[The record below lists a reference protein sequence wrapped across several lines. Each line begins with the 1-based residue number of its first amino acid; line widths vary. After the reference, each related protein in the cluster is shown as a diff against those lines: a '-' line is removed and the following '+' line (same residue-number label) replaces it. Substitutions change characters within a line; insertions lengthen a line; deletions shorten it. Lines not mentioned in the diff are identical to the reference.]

1 MKLTYRHKEW
11 DLKGGLTA
19 RAAIEKVG
27 LDPEAVL
34 VVRNG
39 QLITDDTMLKEGDEV
54 KLIAVIS
61 GGMGSGPGRGRWLK
75 P

>member
-1 MKLTYRHKEW
+1 MKLTFRDKEW
-11 DLKGGLTA
+11 DVKGGLTA

-39 QLITDDTMLKEGDEV
+39 KLITDDMVLEEDDEV
-54 KLIAVIS
+54 KLLAVIS
-61 GGMGSGPGRGRWLK
+61 GGTGGGAVCRRWLK
-75 P
+75 L

>member
-1 MKLTYRHKEW
+1 MKLEYRDKAW
-11 DLKGGLTA
+11 VLKGGLTA

-34 VVRNG
+34 IVRNG
-39 QLITDDTMLKEGDEV
+39 TLITDDTVLEEGDEV

-61 GGMGSGPGRGRWLK
+61 GGMGGATRRRWLET
-75 P
+75 

>member
-1 MKLTYRHKEW
+1 MKLTYRDKVW

-27 LDPEAVL
+27 LDPEAIL
-34 VVRNG
+34 VVRNDK
-39 QLITDDTMLKEGDEV
+39 LITDDTVLEEGDEV

-61 GGMGSGPGRGRWLK
+61 GGMGDAGCRRWLRL
-75 P
+75 

>member
-1 MKLTYRHKEW
+1 MKLTYRDKEW

-19 RAAIEKVG
+19 RTAIEKVG

-34 VVRNG
+34 IVRNDK
-39 QLITDDTMLKEGDEV
+39 LITDDTVLQEGDEV

-61 GGMGSGPGRGRWLK
+61 GGMRVGAGCRRWLK
-75 P
+75 L

>member
-1 MKLTYRHKEW
+1 MKLTYRDKSW

-34 VVRNG
+34 VVRNDR
-39 QLITDDTMLKEGDEV
+39 LITDDTVLEEGDEV
-54 KLIAVIS
+54 RLIAVIS
-61 GGMGSGPGRGRWLK
+61 GGMGGDAGYGRRPKL
-75 P
+75 

>member
-1 MKLTYRHKEW
+1 MRIIHRGKEW
-11 DLKGGLTA
+11 ELKGGMTA

-39 QLITDDTMLKEGDEV
+39 ELITDDALLKDEDEV
-54 KLIAVIS
+54 KLLAVIS
-61 GGMGSGPGRGRWLK
+61 GGVETKRYSEL
-75 P
+75 

>member
-1 MKLTYRHKEW
+1 MKLTFRDKVWEV
-11 DLKGGLTA
+11 KGGLTA

-34 VVRNG
+34 VVRNDE
-39 QLITDDTMLKEGDEV
+39 LITDDTVLQEGDEV

-61 GGMGSGPGRGRWLK
+61 GGMGGGAGYRRWLEL
-75 P
+75 

>member
-1 MKLTYRHKEW
+1 MKLTYRDKNW

-34 VVRNG
+34 VVRND
-39 QLITDDTMLKEGDEV
+39 QLITDDTVLEEGDEV
-54 KLIAVIS
+54 RLIAVIS
-61 GGMGSGPGRGRWLK
+61 GGMGSGAGRGRWLK

>member
-1 MKLTYRHKEW
+1 MKLTYRDKEW

-34 VVRNG
+34 VVRNDK
-39 QLITDDTMLKEGDEV
+39 LITDDTVLQEGDEV

-61 GGMGSGPGRGRWLK
+61 GGMGGGAFRRRWLNL
-75 P
+75 

>member
-1 MKLTYRHKEW
+1 MKLTYRDKEW

-34 VVRNG
+34 VVRNDK
-39 QLITDDTMLKEGDEV
+39 LITDDTVLQEGDEV

-61 GGMGSGPGRGRWLK
+61 GGTGGGAGCGRWLRL
-75 P
+75 

>member
-1 MKLTYRHKEW
+1 MKLTYRDKEW

-34 VVRNG
+34 VVRNDK
-39 QLITDDTMLKEGDEV
+39 LITDDTVLQEGDEV

-61 GGMGSGPGRGRWLK
+61 GGTGGGAVCRRWLK
-75 P
+75 L